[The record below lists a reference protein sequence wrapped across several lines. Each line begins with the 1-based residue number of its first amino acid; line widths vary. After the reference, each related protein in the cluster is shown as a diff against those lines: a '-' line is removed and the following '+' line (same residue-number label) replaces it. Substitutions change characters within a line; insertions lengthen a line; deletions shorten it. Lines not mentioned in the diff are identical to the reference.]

1 MSFTKKYD
9 TLGIINQSGV
19 GFMLEKNIEDYL
31 IKQLQGL
38 KYIYRYL
45 TTEKPEEPIDLYAV
59 NKKLIEIKKAIRKT
73 QNMRNEFL
81 KRQGLPVI

>member
-19 GFMLEKNIEDYL
+19 GIMLEKNIEDYL

-59 NKKLIEIKKAIRKT
+59 NKKLIEIKKAIRKN